1 MDSSKTIVDS
11 CSNDFFQELKKLK
24 NHTYTKG
31 INEDIL
37 NKFLSSRFEHK
48 YKFYIHKSEFECRK
62 IYDNVTNV
70 SCNFVNI
77 CFPYQSIIIS
87 CSHSVAMNLSGI
99 NNILNYDKTF
109 IRFKT
114 INEDIICKSGPII
127 ICKLPLDSIIC
138 LSTNTPLSEYVKIN

>member
-1 MDSSKTIVDS
+1 MDSDNTIVDS
-11 CSNDFFQELKKLK
+11 CSNDCLQELKKLK
-24 NHTYTKG
+24 KYTYIKG
-31 INEDIL
+31 IDENIL
-37 NKFLSSRFEHK
+37 SEFLNSRFEQK
-48 YKFYIHKSEFECRK
+48 YKLYIYLSEFKCEK
-62 IYDNVTNV
+62 IYENITNV

-87 CSHSVAMNLSGI
+87 CSYSVAMNLSGI

-109 IRFKT
+109 IRFKI
-114 INEDIICKSGPII
+114 INEGIICKSGPII

>member
-1 MDSSKTIVDS
+1 MDSVGAIVDD
-11 CSNDFFQELKKLK
+11 CSNDCLQEIKNLK

-37 NKFLSSRFEHK
+37 IKFLNSRFEQK
-48 YKFYIHKSEFECRK
+48 YRFYIHKSEFKCEK
-62 IYDNVTNV
+62 IYDDVIHL

-77 CFPYQSIIIS
+77 CFPYQSIIVS

-99 NNILNYDKTF
+99 NNILNYDKKF

-114 INEDIICKSGPII
+114 INEGIICKSGPII

-138 LSTNTPLSEYVKIN
+138 LSTNTPLNEYVKIN

>member
-1 MDSSKTIVDS
+1 MDSVGAIVDD
-11 CSNDFFQELKKLK
+11 CSNDCLQEIKNLK

-37 NKFLSSRFEHK
+37 IKFLNSRFEQK
-48 YKFYIHKSEFECRK
+48 YRFYIHQSEFKCEK
-62 IYDNVTNV
+62 IYDNVTNI

-77 CFPYQSIIIS
+77 CFPYQSIIVS

-99 NNILNYDKTF
+99 NNILNYDKKF

-114 INEDIICKSGPII
+114 INEGIICKSGPII

-138 LSTNTPLSEYVKIN
+138 LSTNTPLNEYVKIN

>member
-1 MDSSKTIVDS
+1 MDSGNTVVDS
-11 CSNDFFQELKKLK
+11 CSNDCLQELKKLK

-31 INEDIL
+31 INVDIL
-37 NKFLSSRFEHK
+37 IKFLNGQFEQK
-48 YKFYIHKSEFECRK
+48 YKFYIHESKFKCEK
-62 IYDNVTNV
+62 IYHNITNV

-99 NNILNYDKTF
+99 NNMLNYDKTF
-109 IRFKT
+109 IRFKI
-114 INEDIICKSGPII
+114 INEGIICKSGPII